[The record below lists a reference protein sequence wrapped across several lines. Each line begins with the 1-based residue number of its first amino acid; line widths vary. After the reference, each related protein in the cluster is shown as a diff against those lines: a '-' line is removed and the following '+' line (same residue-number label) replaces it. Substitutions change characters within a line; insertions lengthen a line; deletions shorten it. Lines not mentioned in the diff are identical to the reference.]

1 LPKRPAPR
9 KPTLIER
16 YFQPAITAAQQILD
30 DAGIP
35 DVNHYVR
42 LRADNTIKDDLP
54 RQSAW
59 RALKPEES
67 AITGLHY
74 AEHLHGKDSEQH
86 YAARVVW
93 EFRVLQRA
101 IQDSSNMEFALYL
114 VARLRELVSQWEMT
128 PEMRREARRLEGLQ
142 ESNLTRREQGDQL
155 RAHLR
160 ALAADLRK
168 KHKEAST
175 VELARL
181 IHNLSPS
188 HDTETRLLSIDRIRH
203 LIEGI

>member
-1 LPKRPAPR
+1 
-9 KPTLIER
+9 
-16 YFQPAITAAQQILD
+16 
-30 DAGIP
+30 
-35 DVNHYVR
+35 
-42 LRADNTIKDDLP
+42 
-54 RQSAW
+54 
-59 RALKPEES
+59 
-67 AITGLHY
+67 
-74 AEHLHGKDSEQH
+74 
-86 YAARVVW
+86 
-93 EFRVLQRA
+93 
-101 IQDSSNMEFALYL
+101 MEFALYL
-114 VARLRELVSQWEMT
+114 VARLRELVSEWEMT

-160 ALAADLRK
+160 ALAADLRT